1 MAKQKNRNGGHRR
14 GAAIYTPVAALLV
27 LFIIIFGVS
36 VFFRVTKI
44 EVTGSARYTDDEII
58 AASGVELGDNLF
70 LLNSDAA
77 ARRIT
82 DAMPYISAVRIG
94 LGIPDTAVLEVTE
107 SVAFAAVQTGND
119 YWKVDSSGRILERTD
134 YSGASGLIRVTGLT
148 LVAPKEGTK
157 IAVDSAYETQL
168 GYALDV
174 FAAIDGAEI
183 GNDVSSLDMTNISA
197 ITLVYKTTVTVK
209 FGGGDNADFKITKL
223 LVALDD
229 PDVPS
234 DFKGTID
241 VSKDE
246 KTNVIPG

>member
-1 MAKQKNRNGGHRR
+1 M
-14 GAAIYTPVAALLV
+14 V

-36 VFFRVTKI
+36 VFFRVTDI

-82 DAMPYISAVRIG
+82 AAMPYVSAVHIG
-94 LGIPDTAVLEVTE
+94 VKIPDTAVLEVTE
-107 SVAFAAVQTGND
+107 SVAFAAVQSGND
-119 YWKVDSSGRILERTD
+119 YWKVDSTGRVLERTD
-134 YSGASGLIRVTGLT
+134 YSGSSGLIRVTGLT
-148 LVAPKEGTK
+148 LAAPKEGSK
-157 IAVDSAYETQL
+157 IAVDSAYDTQL
-168 GYALDV
+168 GYTLDV

-183 GNDVSSLDMTNISA
+183 GSGVSALDMTNISS
-197 ITLVYKTTVTVK
+197 ITFVYNDTVTVR
-209 FGGGDNADFKITKL
+209 FGGGDNAEFKIDKL
-223 LVALDD
+223 LAALDD
-229 PDVPS
+229 PEVPA

-246 KTNVIPG
+246 KINVIPG

>member
-1 MAKQKNRNGGHRR
+1 MANKKNRNGGHRR

-36 VFFRVTKI
+36 VFFRVTAI

-82 DAMPYISAVRIG
+82 SAMPYISAVRIG
-94 LGIPDTAVLEVTE
+94 LGIPDTAILEVTE

-119 YWKVDSSGRILERTD
+119 YWKIDSAGRILERTD
-134 YSGASGLIRVTGLT
+134 YSGSSGLIRVTGLT
-148 LVAPKEGTK
+148 LVTPREGTK
-157 IAVDSAYETQL
+157 IAVDSTYDTQL

-183 GNDVSSLDMTNISA
+183 GSDVSAIDMTNISA
-197 ITLVYKTTVTVK
+197 ITIIYKNTVTVR
-209 FGGGDNADFKITKL
+209 FGGGDNAEFKIEKL
-223 LVALDD
+223 LGALEGQTAG
-229 PDVPS
+229 
-234 DFKGTID
+234 FKGTID
-241 VSKDE
+241 VSKDD